1 MGSYIFHTLSRS
13 IYYNRA
19 RPKNLKYRKKMPY
32 SWYFTSSK
40 NSKIS
45 NFTIKKLPK
54 SIGII
59 IRPYDLKYEN
69 KNIKKI
75 INQAKNKSLI
85 SLVAGITYKAP
96 NTDGVHIP
104 RWMYY
109 KPKKTKIV
117 SISFHG
123 LKDTRKCL
131 NLRANLVFVSPI
143 FKTSSHVCS
152 KGIGVV
158 KLGLISRSIKVPVI
172 ALGGINDKN
181 IKYLRSLPIYG
192 CAGID
197 VFDKNVKK

>member
-1 MGSYIFHTLSRS
+1 MSLYIFSTLSRS
-13 IYYNRA
+13 INYNRT
-19 RPKNLKYRKKMPY
+19 RRKNLNYRTKIPY

-40 NSKIS
+40 NSKTP
-45 NFTIKKLPK
+45 NFTIKKMPK

-59 IRPYDLKYEN
+59 IRPYDLKN

-85 SLVAGITYKAP
+85 SLVAGIKHKEP
-96 NTDGVHIP
+96 NADGTHIP

-109 KPKKTKIV
+109 KPKNTKII

-158 KLGLISRSIKVPVI
+158 KLGLMCRNIKVPVI

-197 VFDKNVKK
+197 IFEKNNKK